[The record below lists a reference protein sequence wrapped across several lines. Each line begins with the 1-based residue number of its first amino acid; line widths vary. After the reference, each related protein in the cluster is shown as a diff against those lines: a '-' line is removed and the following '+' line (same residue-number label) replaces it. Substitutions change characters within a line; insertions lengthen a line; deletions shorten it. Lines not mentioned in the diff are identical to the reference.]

1 MSLSL
6 AFVSSL
12 RSFRNNNFVK
22 VSSVALESAIDS
34 IALQNGHNT
43 DDLPSEKSGVSHP
56 LPRRVYRD
64 AAMVSISPY
73 LRPKGFPFCFCFF
86 ITGEMT
92 LVL

>member
-43 DDLPSEKSGVSHP
+43 DDLPSEKSGVLHP

-64 AAMVSISPY
+64 AAMVSISLSPA
-73 LRPKGFPFCFCFF
+73 
-86 ITGEMT
+86 
-92 LVL
+92 